1 MVVDVGRCV
10 VSGWW
15 WTTGGRCE
23 SNAQGRFILCGC
35 NGDYSRGSH
44 VRGKLKNVLWK
55 ALGEENV
62 KTLTLSAIESQLL
75 CRKHDGKSQFFFLG
89 KKNLATD
96 ELRKFITEAI

>member
-1 MVVDVGRCV
+1 M
-10 VSGWW
+10 SGG
-15 WTTGGRCE
+15 GGRCE

-55 ALGEENV
+55 ALGEEDV
-62 KTLTLSAIESQLL
+62 KTLTLYAIEVGYCAEKNMMAKAIFS
-75 CRKHDGKSQFFFLG
+75 FLE
-89 KKNLATD
+89 KKTKNLATD

>member
-1 MVVDVGRCV
+1 MIAG
-10 VSGWW
+10 
-15 WTTGGRCE
+15 GGRLVVVVVGGWCE

-55 ALGEENV
+55 ALREEDV

-75 CRKHDGKSQFFFLG
+75 CRKNMMQKPLFLSW
-89 KKNLATD
+89 KKKDKKTWPQMN
-96 ELRKFITEAI
+96 

>member
-1 MVVDVGRCV
+1 MSVG
-10 VSGWW
+10 
-15 WTTGGRCE
+15 GGRCE

-55 ALGEENV
+55 ALGEEDV

-75 CRKHDGKSQFFFLG
+75 CRKNMMAKATFSFLE
-89 KKNLATD
+89 KKRQKNLATD
-96 ELRKFITEAI
+96 ELRKFITEAV

>member
-1 MVVDVGRCV
+1 MCRWLVVV
-10 VSGWW
+10 VV
-15 WTTGGRCE
+15 GGRCE

-55 ALGEENV
+55 ALGEEDV

-75 CRKHDGKSQFFFLG
+75 C
-89 KKNLATD
+89 KKT
-96 ELRKFITEAI
+96 

>member
-1 MVVDVGRCV
+1 MVVVSVG
-10 VSGWW
+10 GGGG
-15 WTTGGRCE
+15 GGRCE

-55 ALGEENV
+55 ALGEEDV

-75 CRKHDGKSQFFFLG
+75 CKKHNGKSHFVFLKD
-89 KKNLATD
+89 KKNLSTD
-96 ELRKFITEAI
+96 ELRKFITEAV

>member
-1 MVVDVGRCV
+1 MVV
-10 VSGWW
+10 
-15 WTTGGRCE
+15 GGRCE

-55 ALGEENV
+55 ALGEEDV

-75 CRKHDGKSQFFFLG
+75 CRKRHFFFLG
-89 KKNLATD
+89 KKTWPQMN
-96 ELRKFITEAI
+96 